1 MRQVTVR
8 SLNDRSYAVEA
19 DNGRG
24 HVLVA
29 DEPPESGGEDLGPTP
44 HELLITSLGACVAIT
59 IRMYAQRHEWPLE
72 DISVHLTIDDVA
84 PSEPEFTP
92 EEIATAGPSGK
103 LPLIHSHVTV
113 KGNLDEAQLARI
125 EQIAGRCPVHR
136 ALRAPPA
143 IVTMLTHD
151 A

>member
-1 MRQVTVR
+1 MRTVTVR
-8 SLNDRSYAVEA
+8 ALKDRTFAVET
-19 DNGRG
+19 DNSRG
-24 HVLVA
+24 HLSIA

-72 DISVHLTIDDVA
+72 DISVDLTIDDVV
-84 PSEPEFTP
+84 PTEPDFTP
-92 EEIATAGPSGK
+92 EEIAAVGPSGK
-103 LPLIHSHVTV
+103 LPLIHSHVMI
-113 KGNLDEAQLARI
+113 KGDLDQAQRDRL

-143 IVTMLTHD
+143 IVTTLSHEP
-151 A
+151 

>member
-8 SLNDRSYAVEA
+8 ALTDRSYAVEA
-19 DNGRG
+19 DNARG
-24 HVLVA
+24 HVFTA

-72 DISVHLTIDDVA
+72 DISVHLTIDDVV

-92 EEIATAGPSGK
+92 EEIADAGPSGK
-103 LPLIHSHVTV
+103 LPLIHSHVTI
-113 KGNLDEAQLARI
+113 KGDLDQAQRDRL

-136 ALRAPPA
+136 VLRARPA
-143 IVTMLTHD
+143 IVTTLSHD
-151 A
+151 V